1 MAEPIMVVRTGQ
13 SDLLPS
19 ERFRMAVEDVQRGM
33 QRIAHALHEAQVP
46 FALIGGQAVALWVG
60 SIDSSATRVTKDV
73 DLLLRREDLP
83 RAITAAQTVDMDYVF
98 SNGVPMFVERSDP
111 SPRAAVHLIFAG
123 EKVRSRDSSPAPLL
137 EEVIE
142 IEPERPV
149 LSVCKL
155 VAMKLMA
162 NRDHDRVHLRDMI
175 SVGLVAET
183 MADTLPVDLGARLR
197 ELFATIRRE
206 AEEDR

>member
-1 MAEPIMVVRTGQ
+1 
-13 SDLLPS
+13 
-19 ERFRMAVEDVQRGM
+19 MAVEDVQRRM
-33 QRIAHALHEAQVP
+33 QRIAHALHEAQIP

-60 SIDSSATRVTKDV
+60 SIDSTATRVTKDV

-83 RAITAAQTVDMDYVF
+83 RAVTAAQTVDMDYVF
-98 SNGVPMFVERSDP
+98 SYGVPMFVERSDP

-137 EEVIE
+137 EEVVE

-149 LSVCKL
+149 LAVPKL

-162 NRDHDRVHLRDMI
+162 NRDQDRVHLRDMI
-175 SVGLVAET
+175 SVGLVTEAMT
-183 MADTLPVDLGARLR
+183 DTLAADLGARLR

-206 AEEDR
+206 AEEDQ